1 MKHYFSSQSS
11 LLQTLLLVDEDHFI
25 ARILGQTLNSEFR
38 IKHAQ
43 NGIEAMH
50 WLEQGNSAN
59 VIITELNMAQLDGR
73 KLIRLIRDS
82 TFFKDLPIIVLSDND
97 DSTTRIECLESGA
110 DGYLAKPF
118 NPLEVKAKVRAVLRR
133 SQSGL

>member
-1 MKHYFSSQSS
+1 
-11 LLQTLLLVDEDHFI
+11 
-25 ARILGQTLNSEFR
+25 
-38 IKHAQ
+38 
-43 NGIEAMH
+43 MH

-73 KLIRLIRDS
+73 KLIKLIRDS
-82 TFFKDLPIIVLSDND
+82 TFYKDLPIIVLSDND

-133 SQSGL
+133 SQSTL